1 LEVRDAE
8 TVGQAGAFPGIILK
22 FGPFGAIDIAH
33 VKTPASIE
41 TLALAERL
49 RIALCCSGW
58 ELMARCSFGGHAG
71 LQGKGKRGA
80 NACGK
85 YSAKAMPGAGKV
97 VERGKGTSENRSEP

>member
-1 LEVRDAE
+1 
-8 TVGQAGAFPGIILK
+8 
-22 FGPFGAIDIAH
+22 
-33 VKTPASIE
+33 
-41 TLALAERL
+41 LAERL

-97 VERGKGTSENRSEP
+97 VERGKGTSENRSEPWIVCMDGHRKMDCWQEGLAVG